1 MTTIGGK
8 TPTEVKRPK
17 GREESEQHEDD
28 QDEPGLTHR
37 EEESENVL
45 IQPDLPLQ
53 SSSTTRYY
61 STVAKGK
68 IVLYLPIKNLFTIIL
83 LSNNCH
89 FILSQNNYK
98 DRGKKGKGE
107 QPPPGRD
114 KRGTRPCGFSSRR
127 NVISMGNGILP
138 GAILAAKP

>member
-1 MTTIGGK
+1 MTQFFIMTTRGGK
-8 TPTEVKRPK
+8 TPSELKRPK

-28 QDEPGLTHR
+28 QDDSDQEQEQELHR

-98 DRGKKGKGE
+98 DRGK
-107 QPPPGRD
+107 
-114 KRGTRPCGFSSRR
+114 
-127 NVISMGNGILP
+127 
-138 GAILAAKP
+138 